1 MAKTNVERQRAFQAR
16 RKALRQQQEELVL
29 EVLDGIA
36 DGSNGITCVTT
47 TDLWG
52 IHFDWDVEQS
62 VFDVLE
68 TRANTLGFTIGAI
81 QYELEQ
87 IAVKRYQAQV
97 DAKEARRG

>member
-1 MAKTNVERQRAFQAR
+1 MRTRAAR
-16 RKALRQQQEELVL
+16 YQKAYRDREKVLRKQQEELVL
-29 EVLDGIA
+29 EILEGIA

-52 IHFDWDVEQS
+52 IHFDWGGERS
-62 VFDVLE
+62 AYDVLE
-68 TRANTLGFTIGAI
+68 ARANALKFTLGAI

-97 DAKEARRG
+97 DAKEAHHG